1 MSSSEIDPNPV
12 STGTRRTAGD
22 PAEAAGPREQ
32 GAQRGPRGGAAV
44 EAAPEHAPGPLEE
57 RMTRAMQIDTVGIL
71 FFRPDGRIIDCNDA
85 FLRMSGVVREDVAAG
100 RVGWDALTPAEWLPA
115 VRHAVDEFHRTGRTT
130 PYEKEYVR
138 PDGTRWWGLFAATR
152 VGPDEGVEY
161 IIDIT
166 ERKRAEAA
174 RRATETEFRAMF
186 ELSSVGQFQSEVA
199 TGRILRA
206 NRRFCDMLGY
216 GEEELR
222 QKTLPEVTHPED
234 HVLAQSTFDRL
245 VDDHALE
252 TAFEKRM
259 VRKDGA
265 IVWVDMNLTL
275 MRDAAGRPV
284 RTAGIVRDVT
294 AQKGTEQAL
303 AESRERLQLILESA
317 RDYAIIATD
326 LQRRVTSWNPGAE
339 RVTGFTEADM
349 LGASADMLFVQEDR
363 ERGEAKREAGLALKS
378 GRATNERWHCRKD
391 GSRFW
396 GSGVMMP
403 MHNLRGEAVG
413 FVKIFRDQTAVRES
427 NEALKRSRAELW
439 EALRQ
444 NEQVRRE
451 IEMASRAKDHF
462 LAVLSHELRTP
473 LTPVLMAA
481 QTLSLR
487 SDLPEGVRQAVEMIQ
502 RNVRLES
509 HFIDDL
515 LDLTRIS
522 RGALEMDLED
532 TDLHDA
538 VREAITIVEP
548 QLEQKRQRLA
558 VDLGA
563 ERHILRAD
571 RTRIQQVVWNVL
583 NNATKFTP
591 PEGEVK
597 VASRSDGA
605 AFRLTVEDSGIGI
618 LPDKLPLIF
627 DAFNQAGEWVAREY
641 GGLGLGLA
649 ISKAVVEAH
658 GGQIRAESPGRDRG
672 TTVTMEL
679 PFTQ

>member
-1 MSSSEIDPNPV
+1 MSSSEIE
-12 STGTRRTAGD
+12 SHSLQIGT
-22 PAEAAGPREQ
+22 PREAVEP
-32 GAQRGPRGGAAV
+32 GETRGVRGGGVHGRDLGAAV
-44 EAAPEHAPGPLEE
+44 AAERTPGPLEE

-71 FFRPDGRIIDCNDA
+71 SFRPDGRIIDCNDA
-85 FLRMSGVVREDVAAG
+85 FLRMSGVARGDVTANRVR
-100 RVGWDALTPAEWLPA
+100 WDALTPSEWLPA
-115 VRHAVDEFHRTGRTT
+115 SQRALDEFDRTGRTT
-130 PYEKEYVR
+130 PYEMEYVR

-174 RRATETEFRAMF
+174 RHATEAEFRAMF
-186 ELSSVGQFQSEVA
+186 ELSSVGQFQSEVP

-206 NRRFCDMLGY
+206 NRRFCEMLGY
-216 GEEELR
+216 REEELR
-222 QKTLPEVTHPED
+222 QRTLHELTHPED
-234 HVLAQSTFDRL
+234 HALARSTFDRL
-245 VDDHALE
+245 VEDHAAE
-252 TAFEKRM
+252 TSLEKRM
-259 VRKDGA
+259 LHRDGTV
-265 IVWVDMNLTL
+265 VWVNINFTL
-275 MRDAAGRPV
+275 MRDAEGRPV
-284 RTAGIVRDVT
+284 RTAAIVRDVT
-294 AQKGTEQAL
+294 AQKATEQAL
-303 AESRERLQLILESA
+303 AESREHLHLIVESA

-339 RVTGFTEADM
+339 RVTGYVDAEMVGNSVDA
-349 LGASADMLFVQEDR
+349 LFVPEDR
-363 ERGEAKREAGLALKS
+363 ARGAPEQEAGTALKA
-378 GRATNERWHCRKD
+378 GRATNERWHLRKD

-396 GSGVMMP
+396 GSGLMMP
-403 MHNLRGEAVG
+403 MRNERGEAVG

-427 NEALKRSRAELW
+427 NEALKRSRAELR

-451 IEMASRAKDHF
+451 IETASRAKDHF

-522 RGALEMDLED
+522 RGTLEMDPEN
-532 TDLHDA
+532 TDLHDV
-538 VREAITIVEP
+538 VREAISLVEP
-548 QLEQKRQRLA
+548 QLQAKRQRIT
-558 VDLGA
+558 VELGA
-563 ERHILRAD
+563 ERHVLRAD
-571 RTRIQQVVWNVL
+571 RTRIVQVVWNVL
-583 NNATKFTP
+583 NNAMKFTP
-591 PEGEVK
+591 PEGEVR
-597 VASRSDGA
+597 VASSSTVSG
-605 AFRLTVEDSGIGI
+605 FRLAVADSGIGI

-649 ISKAVVEAH
+649 ISRAVVEAH
-658 GGQIRAESPGRDRG
+658 GGKIRAESPGKDRG
-672 TTVTMEL
+672 TTVTIEL
-679 PFTQ
+679 PLT

>member
-1 MSSSEIDPNPV
+1 M
-12 STGTRRTAGD
+12 RRDALAPIEACAPRAEGAPDDVAMQEGRRVTA
-22 PAEAAGPREQ
+22 
-32 GAQRGPRGGAAV
+32 
-44 EAAPEHAPGPLEE
+44 GPLEE

-71 FFRPDGRIIDCNDA
+71 FFRPGGRVIDCNEA
-85 FLRMSGVVREDVAAG
+85 FLRMSGAAREDVTAG
-100 RVGWDALTPAEWLPA
+100 RVCWDALTPSAWLPA
-115 VRHAVDEFHRTGRTT
+115 ARHAADEFHQTGRTT

-166 ERKRAEAA
+166 ERKNAEAA
-174 RRATETEFRAMF
+174 RRATEAEFRAMF

-206 NRRFCDMLGY
+206 NRRFCKMLGY
-216 GEEELR
+216 REEELR
-222 QKTLPEVTHPED
+222 ERTLPEVTHVED
-234 HVLAQSTFDRL
+234 HVLAQSTFDQL
-245 VDDHALE
+245 LDDHVSE

-259 VRKDGA
+259 IRKDGA
-265 IVWVDMNLTL
+265 VVWVDMNLTL
-275 MRDAAGRPV
+275 MRDAAGEPV
-284 RTAGIVRDVT
+284 LTAGIVRDITV
-294 AQKGTEQAL
+294 QKLTEQAL
-303 AESRERLQLILESA
+303 AESRERLHLILESA
-317 RDYAIIATD
+317 REYAIIAID

-339 RVTGFTEADM
+339 RVTGYTDAEM
-349 LGASADMLFVQEDR
+349 LGRSVDALFVPEDR
-363 ERGEAKREAGLALKS
+363 EGGEADREAATALKT
-378 GRATNERWHCRKD
+378 GRAVNERWHCRKD
-391 GSRFW
+391 GGRFW

-403 MHNLRGEAVG
+403 MHNLHGEAVG

-451 IEMASRAKDHF
+451 IETASRAKDHF

-522 RGALEMDLED
+522 RGTLEMDPAA
-532 TDLHDA
+532 TDVHDA
-538 VREAITIVEP
+538 VRKAITSVEP
-548 QLEQKRQRLA
+548 QLQAKRHQVTIDLA
-558 VDLGA
+558 A
-563 ERHILRAD
+563 ERHILPAD
-571 RTRIQQVVWNVL
+571 GTRIQQVVWNVL
-583 NNATKFTP
+583 DNAAKFTP
-591 PEGEVK
+591 PEGRIRV
-597 VASRSDGA
+597 VSSSDDA
-605 AFRLTVEDSGIGI
+605 AFRLTVADSGIGI

-649 ISKAVVEAH
+649 ISKAVVDAH
-658 GGQIRAESPGRDRG
+658 GGEIRAESPGKDRG
-672 TTVTMEL
+672 TTITIEL